1 MNITDSKGNEWKPF
15 IAGYDTDEGV
25 RTCIVYAISSEHAEL
40 VIEDL
45 RRTARLVGY
54 IEEKKP

>member
-1 MNITDSKGNEWKPF
+1 MIIKDTKGNEWKPF
-15 IAGYDTDEGV
+15 IAGYDTDEGI
-25 RTCIVYAISSEHAEL
+25 RTCVVYAISADHAEL

-54 IEEKKP
+54 IEEKKQ

>member
-1 MNITDSKGNEWKPF
+1 MKFKDDKGMEWKPF
-15 IAGYDTDEGV
+15 VAGYVTDEGL
-25 RTCIVYAISSEHAEL
+25 RTCIVYAISAEHAEL

-54 IEEKKP
+54 IEEKQK

>member
-1 MNITDSKGNEWKPF
+1 MIIKDDKGNAWKPF
-15 IAGYDTDEGV
+15 IAGFITDEGL
-25 RTCIVYAISSEHAEL
+25 RTCIIYAISAEHAEL

-54 IEEKKP
+54 IGEKQE

>member
-1 MNITDSKGNEWKPF
+1 MKFKDDKGIEWKPF
-15 IAGYDTDEGV
+15 VAGYVTDEGL
-25 RTCIVYAISSEHAEL
+25 RTCIIYAISAEHAEL

-54 IEEKKP
+54 IGEKQE

>member
-1 MNITDSKGNEWKPF
+1 MILKDNKGNEWKPF
-15 IAGYDTDEGV
+15 VAGYDTDEGL
-25 RTCIVYAISSEHAEL
+25 RTCIVYAISAEHAEL

-54 IEEKKP
+54 IEEKQK

>member
-1 MNITDSKGNEWKPF
+1 MIIKDKKGNEWKPF
-15 IAGYDTDEGV
+15 IAGYETDEGL
-25 RTCIVYAISSEHAEL
+25 RTCIVYAVSAEHAEL

-54 IEEKKP
+54 IEEKKE